1 MLKKLYKENY
11 TRISTLAK
19 RFVGFGN
26 LFFPKI
32 VSRKLRIITFLHNI
46 YIFPLGRCAR
56 LNLPQR
62 PCTLSREAVGWEELL
77 MLFYNGE
84 FPVVEPLLSG
94 IVLGLVTITLAGL
107 FVAAYLQYKRG
118 DQIG

>member
-1 MLKKLYKENY
+1 VIRKCISLQNCIEKAQNQHFSSQYLYSSRPGDCLSEN
-11 TRISTLAK
+11 
-19 RFVGFGN
+19 
-26 LFFPKI
+26 
-32 VSRKLRIITFLHNI
+32 
-46 YIFPLGRCAR
+46 LGQPA
-56 LNLPQR
+56 
-62 PCTLSREAVGWEELL
+62 CTLSREAVVWKEIL

-107 FVAAYLQYKRG
+107 FVAAYLQFKRG

>member
-1 MLKKLYKENY
+1 
-11 TRISTLAK
+11 
-19 RFVGFGN
+19 VGFGKS
-26 LFFPKI
+26 FSSKI
-32 VSRKLRIITFLHNI
+32 VSKKLRINTFLHNI
-46 YIFPLGRCAR
+46 YIFLLRKSWFTA
-56 LNLPQR
+56 NLSQPA
-62 PCTLSREAVGWEELL
+62 CTLSREAVVWKEIL
-77 MLFYNGE
+77 MLFNNGE